1 MRATTGERGTEAK
14 EALLLSI
21 GCGKGLIR
29 TSWLRLFRHH
39 PESLRQAE
47 RAHLAV
53 SKGAETRPS
62 RYVWNAAKSTN
73 LGQSRLG
80 VMPANR

>member
-29 TSWLRLFRHH
+29 ASRLRLDRHH
-39 PESLRQAE
+39 PESSRLAE

-62 RYVWNAAKSTN
+62 RYVFFAAKD
-73 LGQSRLG
+73 
-80 VMPANR
+80 